1 LASMP
6 WRSCPRWRR
15 QRALHAG
22 LPSALTVASTRPPVR
37 RQGSGGDVHAGGGG
51 RRRATGAQV
60 RRFLPFAARPRSC
73 PGRPLAEVS
82 AAAGAR
88 APQHAC
94 LPDAPAVGLS
104 LLLCV
109 RRGSALSGCLAR
121 ASLLAAGSTPGD
133 VLLPACAAHR
143 ARAAAAGLAVL
154 LSRFRFRLAKEVRR
168 RRPRDCCRRACGRHP
183 ARSTGPV
190 ARSPSA
196 ARILRM

>member
-1 LASMP
+1 MASMP

-60 RRFLPFAARPRSC
+60 RRFLPFAAGPRSC

-88 APQHAC
+88 ARQHAC

-109 RRGSALSGCLAR
+109 RRGSAVSGCLAR
-121 ASLLAAGSTPGD
+121 ASLLAAGSTQGD
-133 VLLPACAAHR
+133 VLRPACAAPR
-143 ARAAAAGLAVL
+143 AGAAAAGLAAL

-168 RRPRDCCRRACGRHP
+168 RRPRASRHP
-183 ARSTGPV
+183 ACSAGPV

-196 ARILRM
+196 ARIPRV